1 MRLRTAVA
9 SEAETLDRIALA
21 AKAHWGYSDQ
31 DMERWRPEL
40 QTSAASIGAWPTF
53 VAEAEGTAIAFAQ
66 LDPTR
71 DPWEL
76 VSLWVQPE
84 HMGLGIGRQL
94 LRKALTSAASAGQRC
109 IVIDSD
115 PNALGFYVACGARQ
129 IGSVPAPL
137 LGKPDRIRP
146 QLELA
151 TRGA

>member
-1 MRLRTAVA
+1 MKLRAATGSDAA
-9 SEAETLDRIALA
+9 TLDRIALA

-31 DMERWRPEL
+31 DMERWSPDLR
-40 QTSAASIGAWPTF
+40 TSAASIDAWPTF
-53 VAEAEGTAIAFAQ
+53 VAEVEGNAIGFTQ

-76 VSLWVQPE
+76 VSLWVLPE

-94 LRKALTSAASAGQRC
+94 LGKALDCAVSGGQRC

-115 PNALGFYVACGARQ
+115 PNALAFYLACGARQ
-129 IGSVPAPL
+129 IGTVAAPL
-137 LGKPDRIRP
+137 VGMSDRARP